1 MQLRQWMT
9 LISHDQPVLVYFWN
23 SCCLPWKASQ
33 SRMGEQTYFGTPH
46 LGPVTIEIQRG
57 CQMMSENPPPMHGA
71 LVQSRSSKDG
81 SRWKQME
88 AMGGRPFEILWVWSR
103 WMELSFSPAL
113 LTQCGTVRHRVAG
126 CTRHPFDPKRS
137 KAMRRQGYWHGVHNP
152 RLHSWNL
159 QHDQSVN
166 LISCDTVRHHQR
178 AKTSYE
184 ASRNSQSLVS
194 QLHNLNGSGH
204 ITWIFYLS
212 SHVHVRRQDMS
223 WRYLNIIIYWNYI
236 FSLYY
241 IYISIKI

>member
-1 MQLRQWMT
+1 ME
-9 LISHDQPVLVYFWN
+9 
-23 SCCLPWKASQ
+23 A
-33 SRMGEQTYFGTPH
+33 
-46 LGPVTIEIQRG
+46 
-57 CQMMSENPPPMHGA
+57 
-71 LVQSRSSKDG
+71 DG
-81 SRWKQME
+81 SRWRQWV
-88 AMGGRPFEILWVWSR
+88 GGPLRSFESDRQLE
-103 WMELSFSPAL
+103 MDGTFF
-113 LTQCGTVRHRVAG
+113 LTCTADSVRHRAAC

-137 KAMRRQGYWHGVHNP
+137 KAMRRQDYWHGVHNP

-194 QLHNLNGSGH
+194 QLHHLNGSGH

-236 FSLYY
+236 FALSLLY
-241 IYISIKI
+241 IYKI

>member
-1 MQLRQWMT
+1 ME
-9 LISHDQPVLVYFWN
+9 
-23 SCCLPWKASQ
+23 A
-33 SRMGEQTYFGTPH
+33 
-46 LGPVTIEIQRG
+46 
-57 CQMMSENPPPMHGA
+57 
-71 LVQSRSSKDG
+71 DG
-81 SRWKQME
+81 SRWRQWV
-88 AMGGRPFEILWVWSR
+88 GGPLRSFESDRQLE
-103 WMELSFSPAL
+103 MDGTFF
-113 LTQCGTVRHRVAG
+113 LTCTADSVRHRAAC

-137 KAMRRQGYWHGVHNP
+137 KAMRRQDYWHGVHNP

-194 QLHNLNGSGH
+194 QLHHLNGSGH

-236 FSLYY
+236 FALSLLYIRYSYY
-241 IYISIKI
+241 SLSMFKYLHDISCLRTCTCT